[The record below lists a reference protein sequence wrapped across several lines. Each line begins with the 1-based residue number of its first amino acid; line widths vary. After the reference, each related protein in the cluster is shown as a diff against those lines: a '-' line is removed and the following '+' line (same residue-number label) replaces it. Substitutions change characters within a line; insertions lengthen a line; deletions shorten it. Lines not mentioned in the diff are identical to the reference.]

1 MACDD
6 RGRPTTDSNLGNSI
20 GRRGLSALGVG
31 VTSLAAEGEPLTLS
45 GTSVAAP
52 FCDRSDRPVVVEI
65 SRGERRSSQTCRHP
79 RINAAASLGCSP
91 APGRR
96 GGLSRVIGCMRA
108 EERRMTKTIDDRA
121 PPAAGERQPRPLRLP
136 GFVGDEEI
144 GLGDA
149 IKRAASYF
157 GASPCG
163 GCEQRRAALNRW
175 VTFGGP
181 RR

>member
-1 MACDD
+1 
-6 RGRPTTDSNLGNSI
+6 
-20 GRRGLSALGVG
+20 
-31 VTSLAAEGEPLTLS
+31 
-45 GTSVAAP
+45 
-52 FCDRSDRPVVVEI
+52 
-65 SRGERRSSQTCRHP
+65 
-79 RINAAASLGCSP
+79 
-91 APGRR
+91 
-96 GGLSRVIGCMRA
+96 
-108 EERRMTKTIDDRA
+108 MTKTIDDRA

-175 VTFGGP
+175 GRSAALEDKKFCIHTLAEETRV
-181 RR
+181 